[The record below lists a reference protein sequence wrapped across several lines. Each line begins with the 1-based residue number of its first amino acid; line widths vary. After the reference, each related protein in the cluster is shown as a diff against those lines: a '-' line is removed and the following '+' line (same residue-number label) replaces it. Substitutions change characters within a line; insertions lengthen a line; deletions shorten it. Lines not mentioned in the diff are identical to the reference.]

1 MLSGTWPDPQFF
13 LQLLGGKIEF
23 SDQNNKVCQYDPG
36 AIQNSLIVG
45 KINICF
51 FLFWFRRTFVR
62 KSESN
67 WEVEKQLACLGR
79 SSTKLPAKS
88 QDHFLISYSVFM
100 LLNKSVRFVPFWSF
114 RKGDFSAHKILSNKQ
129 SCGPFLC
136 GLGFLSENLNRLD
149 TWGSKN

>member
-1 MLSGTWPDPQFF
+1 MFSFTRPVTSDQKMKVIFHKFWLKCKFSGHFLLILKFHNICFPALDQIHSFF

-36 AIQNSLIVG
+36 AIQELLIVG
-45 KINICF
+45 KVDICF

-100 LLNKSVRFVPFWSF
+100 LLNKRVRFVLF
-114 RKGDFSAHKILSNKQ
+114 
-129 SCGPFLC
+129 
-136 GLGFLSENLNRLD
+136 
-149 TWGSKN
+149 